1 MTINDLSQLRY
12 LNSEIEQLQHRL
24 SELTAS
30 ATDTSVKISGLPHV
44 HGVSNK
50 TAIAVEIADLRTSIE
65 ERIQRSI
72 VEYKRLNGFIAGVDD
87 CLIRR
92 IVTLRFVDGLRWGQ
106 IAQRIGGDNSESTV
120 KVALHRYLKTCN
132 ECNE

>member
-30 ATDTSVKISGLPHV
+30 ATDTSVKISGMPHV

-106 IAQRIGGDNSESTV
+106 IAHKIDGNNTGDSVRMLV
-120 KVALHRYLKTCN
+120 KRYIKKK
-132 ECNE
+132 

>member
-1 MTINDLSQLRY
+1 MTIKDLSQLRY
-12 LNSEIEQLQHRL
+12 LGSEIEQLQHRL
-24 SELTAS
+24 KELTAS

-44 HGVSNK
+44 RGVANK

-72 VEYKRLNGFIAGVDD
+72 VEYSRLNDFIAGIDD

-92 IVTLRFVDGLRWGQ
+92 IVTLRFVYGWKWWK
-106 IAQRIGGDNSESTV
+106 IAHKIEGNNTGDSVRMLV
-120 KVALHRYLKTCN
+120 KRYIEKK
-132 ECNE
+132 